1 MLQGKTALITG
12 ASKGIGKAIAEI
24 FAANGANLVLWSRE
38 MDALENCRQEILARH
53 SVQVLFAEVDVRNAE
68 SIKKAHQALAGQIKI
83 DIIVNNAGVM
93 LDAPL
98 MMMKDSVL
106 IGNFETNVYGTFFVT
121 QALMKDLIRKRGG
134 SIINISSIVGVQG
147 SAGQSAYAASKSAII
162 GFTKSLAK
170 ELAPLNIRVNALA
183 PGFIDT
189 ALVAHLPEAAKVKT
203 LANIGMKRMGTPE
216 DVANVALFLASDLSA
231 YVTAQ
236 VIGVDGGMTI
246 L

>member
-24 FAANGANLVLWSRE
+24 FAANGADLVLWSRQKE
-38 MDALENCRQEILARH
+38 SLETVRQEIMARH
-53 SVQVLFAEVDVRNAE
+53 AVQVHIAEVDVRNAE
-68 SIKKAHQALAGQIKI
+68 SIKNARQEIAGKVQV

-98 MMMKDSVL
+98 MMMKEAVL
-106 IGNFETNVYGTFFVT
+106 MGNFETNVYGSFLVT

-189 ALVAHLPEAAKVKT
+189 GLVATIPEAAKAKT
-203 LANIGMKRMGTPE
+203 LGNIGMKRMGTPE
-216 DVANVALFLASDLSA
+216 DVAKVALFLASDLSA

-246 L
+246 